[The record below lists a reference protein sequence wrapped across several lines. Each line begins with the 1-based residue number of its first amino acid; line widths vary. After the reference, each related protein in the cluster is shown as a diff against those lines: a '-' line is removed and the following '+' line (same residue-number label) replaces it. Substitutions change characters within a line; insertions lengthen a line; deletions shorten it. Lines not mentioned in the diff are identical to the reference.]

1 MVQSKTAWIMKKI
14 LNYATLIL
22 LSLGSYAQ
30 GSLEYQEPP
39 QEIKEL
45 VDAPLAPWVRIDN
58 KGENVVLLFRNAYK
72 TIAELSEEELR
83 LGGLRIN
90 PVTNIG
96 SRTTFYNNIKVK
108 KAFDPNAKQVT
119 GLPENAR
126 LAYFSWSPDESMM
139 AFTNTTASGVEI
151 WVLDV
156 EKGSAKKITNAG
168 ANANLGWPMT
178 WFTDGKALLV
188 KMLPGDR
195 EPLIDTET
203 AVPTGPTVTESTG
216 AKAQNRTY
224 QDLLKDPT
232 DEKNFEQLSRSE
244 IYKVTL
250 DGNSSK
256 WMETGMHRG
265 LDFSPDGN
273 YVLITTV
280 KRPFSYLVPYYRFA
294 SETTIYDKNG
304 KKVKML
310 LDMPVDEVRPK
321 GFMAT
326 TDQKRSFNWRA
337 DKPATVTWAQAL
349 DEGDPA
355 KEMEYRDEVFELPAP
370 FNGKERSLMK
380 TKNRFSGITWATDD
394 KAIAYDYWFDNRNT
408 KTYVFNPS
416 DNSKEAKIIFD
427 RNYQDAY
434 SDPGDF
440 VTTKNKLNQ
449 SVLSL
454 DNGNAYLMGDGFT
467 EEGQFPFVDQMNLE
481 SGKTTR
487 LYQSAYTDK
496 VEELVDAIDMSKGVV
511 LIRLESPTEYPN
523 YYLRNIKKKM
533 ALKPITQFE
542 NPFKSIQNVHKEV
555 ISYEREDGLELT
567 GTLYLPV
574 GYDKE
579 KKEKM
584 PMILWAYPVEYKDK
598 SSAGQNTTN
607 PNEFIYPWYGSPIF
621 WVTRGYVVLDDA
633 AFPIVGEGD
642 EEPNDTFRKQL
653 VANGKAAIDA
663 VDELGYIDRNRVG
676 VGGHSYG
683 AFMVANLLSH
693 SDLFAAGIARS
704 GAYNR
709 TLTPFGFQRE
719 ERSYWDAPE
728 IYNTMSPFMHADK
741 MKTPLLLVHGNA
753 DNNSGTYPMQSERY
767 FNALKGLGGPARLVM
782 LPKESHGYRAKE
794 SIMHV
799 LWEQDQWLE
808 EHVKNRDPMETT
820 VEMEVDKE

>member
-1 MVQSKTAWIMKKI
+1 MKK
-14 LNYATLIL
+14 LMNYAL
-22 LSLGSYAQ
+22 LLVIVTSTFAQ
-30 GSLEYQEPP
+30 GGLGYQEPP
-39 QEIKEL
+39 KQIKEL
-45 VDAPLAPWVRIDN
+45 VDAPLAPAVRRDS
-58 KGENVVLLFRNAYK
+58 KGENFVLLYRNAYK

-96 SRTTFYNNIKVK
+96 SRTTFYNNIQVK
-108 KAFDPNAKQVT
+108 KAFDKDAKQVT
-119 GLPENAR
+119 GLPENPR
-126 LAYFSWSPDESMM
+126 FAYFSWSPDENMM
-139 AFTNTTASGVEI
+139 AFTHTTATGVEI

-156 EKGSAKKITNAG
+156 NKGTAKKLTNAG

-178 WFTDGKALLV
+178 WFRDSKSLLV

-195 EPLIDTET
+195 QPLINTQT
-203 AVPTGPTVTESTG
+203 AVPTGPTVSVSSGE
-216 AKAQNRTY
+216 KAQNRTY
-224 QDLLKDPT
+224 QDLLKNPV
-232 DEKNFEQLSRSE
+232 DEKNFEQLARSE
-244 IYKVTL
+244 IFKVNL
-250 DGNSSK
+250 DGKASK
-256 WMETGMHRG
+256 WMETGMYRG
-265 LDFSPDGN
+265 MSFSPDGK
-273 YVLITTV
+273 YVLMTQV
-280 KRPFSYLVPYYRFA
+280 KKPFSYLVPYYRFA
-294 SETTIYDKNG
+294 SQTAIYDQSG
-304 KKVKML
+304 KQVKMM
-310 LDMPVDEVRPK
+310 LDRSVDEVRPK
-321 GFMAT
+321 GFMST
-326 TDQKRSFNWRA
+326 TDQPRGFNWRA
-337 DKPATVTWAQAL
+337 DRPSTIVWTVAL
-349 DEGDPA
+349 DGGDPA
-355 KEMEYRDEVFELPAP
+355 KEMEYRDEVFELNAP
-370 FNGKERSLMK
+370 FDGSERSVLK
-380 TKNRFSGITWATDD
+380 TKNRFSGITWGTDD
-394 KAIAYDYWFDNRNT
+394 TAIAYDYWFDNRNT

-416 DNSKEAKIIFD
+416 DNTQEARIIFD

-440 VTTKNKLNQ
+440 VAAKNKLNRY
-449 SVLSL
+449 VLSM
-454 DNGNAYLMGDGFT
+454 DNGSAYLMGDGFT
-467 EEGQFPFVDQMNLE
+467 KDGQFPFVDQMNLE

-496 VEELVDAIDMSKGVV
+496 VEDIVDAMDMSKGEILVR
-511 LIRLESPTEYPN
+511 IESPTEYPN
-523 YYLRNIKKKM
+523 YYLRNIKKKI

-542 NPFKSIQNVHKEV
+542 NPFKAMQDVEKEV
-555 ISYEREDGLELT
+555 ISYKRDDGVELT

-584 PMILWAYPVEYKDK
+584 PMIMWAYPVEYKDK
-598 SSAGQNTTN
+598 ASAGQNTTN
-607 PNEFIYPWYGSPIF
+607 PNEFIYPRYGSPVF

-633 AFPIVGEGD
+633 AFPIIGEGD
-642 EEPNDTFRKQL
+642 EQPNDTFRKQL
-653 VANGKAAIDA
+653 VANAKAGIDA
-663 VDELGYIDRNRVG
+663 VDEMGYIDRNRVA

-719 ERSYWDAPE
+719 ERSYWEAPE
-728 IYNTMSPFMHADK
+728 VYYTMSPFMHADK
-741 MKTPLLLVHGNA
+741 MKTPLLLIHGEA

-794 SIMHV
+794 SILHV

-820 VEMEVDKE
+820 VQMDK

>member
-1 MVQSKTAWIMKKI
+1 MKKMM
-14 LNYATLIL
+14 NYALLLL
-22 LSLGSYAQ
+22 LSLGVFAQ
-30 GSLEYQEPP
+30 GGLGYQEPP
-39 QEIKEL
+39 KEIKDL
-45 VDAPLAPWVRIDN
+45 VDAPLAPRVRIDN
-58 KGENVVLLFRNAYK
+58 NGENVVLLYRNAYK

-96 SRTTFYNNIKVK
+96 SRTTFYNNVKVK
-108 KAFDPNAKQVT
+108 KAFDQDAKQVT
-119 GLPENAR
+119 GLPENPR
-126 LAYFSWSPDESMM
+126 LAYFGWSPDESMM
-139 AFTNTTASGVEI
+139 AFTHTTATGVEI
-151 WVLDV
+151 WMLDV
-156 EKGSAKKITNAG
+156 TSGTAKKLTNAG
-168 ANANLGWPMT
+168 ANANLGWPMV
-178 WFTDGKALLV
+178 WGADSKSMLV
-188 KMLPGDR
+188 KMLPSDR
-195 EPLIDTET
+195 KPLINAQT

-224 QDLLKDPT
+224 QDLLKNPV
-232 DEKNFEQLSRSE
+232 DEKNFEQLARSE

-250 DGNSSK
+250 DGNCTK
-256 WMETGMHRG
+256 WMDTGMYRG

-273 YVLITTV
+273 YILITKV

-294 SETTIYDKNG
+294 SETAIFDKNG
-304 KKVKML
+304 KQVKML
-310 LDMPVDEVRPK
+310 LDIGVDEVRPK
-321 GFMAT
+321 GFMST
-326 TDQKRSFNWRA
+326 TDKPRGFSWRG
-337 DKPATVTWAQAL
+337 DKPASVVWAQAL
-349 DEGDPA
+349 DGGDPA
-355 KEMEYRDEVFELPAP
+355 AEVEFHDEAFELVAP
-370 FNGKERSLMK
+370 FSGEPRSMMK
-380 TKNRFSGITWATDD
+380 MKNRFSGITWGNDEV
-394 KAIAYDYWFDNRNT
+394 AIAYDYWFDNRNT

-416 DNSKEAKIIFD
+416 KNSQEARIIYD

-434 SDPGDF
+434 SDPGNF

-449 SVLSL
+449 YVLSV
-454 DNGNAYLMGDGFT
+454 DKGNAFLMGDGFSD
-467 EEGQFPFVDQMNLE
+467 EGQFPFVDQINLE
-481 SGKTTR
+481 SGKTSR

-496 VEELVDAIDMSKGVV
+496 VEDLVYAIDMSKGEILV
-511 LIRLESPTEYPN
+511 RLESPTEYPN
-523 YYLRNIKKKM
+523 YYLRNIKKKV

-542 NPFKSIQNVHKEV
+542 NPFKAMMDVEKEV
-555 ISYEREDGLELT
+555 ITYKRDDGVELT
-567 GTLYLPV
+567 GTLYLPL

-584 PMILWAYPVEYKDK
+584 PMIMWAYPVEYKDK
-598 SSAGQNTTN
+598 ASAGQNTTN
-607 PNEFIYPWYGSPIF
+607 PNEFVYPYYGSPVY

-633 AFPIVGEGD
+633 AFPIIGEGD
-642 EEPNDTFRKQL
+642 EQPNDSFRKQL
-653 VANGKAAIDA
+653 VANGKAGIDA
-663 VDELGYIDRNRVG
+663 VDELGYIDRNRVA

-693 SDLFAAGIARS
+693 SNLFAAGIARS

-728 IYNTMSPFMHADK
+728 VYYTMSPFMHADK
-741 MKTPLLLVHGNA
+741 MKTPLLLIHGEA

-808 EHVKNRDPMETT
+808 EHVKNRDPMETS
-820 VEMEVDKE
+820 VQMDK

>member
-1 MVQSKTAWIMKKI
+1 MKKI
-14 LNYATLIL
+14 MNYLL
-22 LSLGSYAQ
+22 LSFLSFGLMAQ
-30 GSLEYQEPP
+30 GALEYQEPP

-45 VDAPLAPWVRIDN
+45 VDAPLAPSVRIDN
-58 KGENVVLLFRNAYK
+58 DGENVVLLYRNAYK
-72 TIAELSEEELR
+72 SIAELSEEELR

-96 SRTTFYNNIKVK
+96 SRTTFYNDVKVK
-108 KAFDPNAKQVT
+108 KAFDVDAKQVT
-119 GLPENAR
+119 GLPENPR

-139 AFTNTTASGVEI
+139 AFTHTTMTGVEI

-156 EKGSAKKITNAG
+156 ENGAAKKLTNAG
-168 ANANLGWPMT
+168 ANANLGWPMV
-178 WFTDGKALLV
+178 WNTDSKSLLV
-188 KMLPGDR
+188 KMLPEDR
-195 EPLIDTET
+195 EPLINTDT
-203 AVPTGPTVTESTG
+203 AVPTGPTVSTSTG
-216 AKAQNRTY
+216 EKAQNRTY
-224 QDLLKDPT
+224 QDLLKNPA
-232 DEKNFEQLSRSE
+232 DEKNFEQLARSE
-244 IYKVTL
+244 VYKVTL
-250 DGNSSK
+250 DGNASK
-256 WMETGMHRG
+256 WMDVGMYQG

-273 YVLITTV
+273 YVLITKV

-294 SETTIYDKNG
+294 SETAIFDKTG
-304 KKVKML
+304 KQVKLL

-321 GFMAT
+321 GFMST
-326 TDQKRSFNWRA
+326 TDKPRGFNWRA
-337 DKPATVTWAQAL
+337 DKPATVYWALAL

-380 TKNRFSGITWATDD
+380 TKNRFSGITWGTDNM
-394 KAIAYDYWFDNRNT
+394 AIAYDYWFDNRNT

-416 DNSKEAKIIFD
+416 NNKQTPKILFD

-434 SDPGDF
+434 SDPGNF
-440 VTTKNKLNQ
+440 VTSKNNFNQ
-449 SVLSL
+449 YVLSM

-467 EEGQFPFVDQMNLE
+467 DEGQFPFVDQMNLE

-496 VEELVDAIDMSKGVV
+496 VEDLVDAIDMSKGEILVR
-511 LIRLESPTEYPN
+511 IESPTEYPN

-542 NPFKSIQNVHKEV
+542 NPFKAMMEVEKEV
-555 ISYEREDGLELT
+555 ITYKREDGVELT

-579 KKEKM
+579 KKEEM
-584 PMILWAYPVEYKDK
+584 PMIMWAYPVEYKDK
-598 SSAGQNTTN
+598 ASAGQNTTN
-607 PNEFIYPWYGSPIF
+607 PNEFIYPWYGSPVF

-633 AFPIVGEGD
+633 AFPIIGEGD
-642 EEPNDTFRKQL
+642 EQPNDSFRKQL
-653 VANGKAAIDA
+653 VANAKAGIDA
-663 VDELGYIDRNRVG
+663 VDEMGYIDRNRVA

-719 ERSYWDAPE
+719 ERSYWEAPE

-741 MKTPLLLVHGNA
+741 MKTPLLLIHGEA

-794 SIMHV
+794 SILHV
-799 LWEQDQWLE
+799 LWEQDSWLE
-808 EHVKNRDPMETT
+808 EHVKNKDPMETT
-820 VEMEVDKE
+820 VEMEVDK